1 MFIKFQIPCVQIH
14 LSFLAFFCKPIEN
27 LTGKESGTLMYQYI
41 NVSSSSRQAL
51 CRDRL
56 ASYRGRQLHISR
68 KLVYNCIEFVYL
80 WNSTTIR
87 GLMHCTV
94 SPKGHTVQLKTLW
107 LPALGSKGTTLV
119 DSPDKF
125 PGWFTSLSGELNN
138 GCNSRIITYEIRIL
152 SITATSGDTFY
163 QFFWIC
169 NIWLLHS
176 TITITF
182 QKIQSSF
189 NKLNLFFSTSNLLIE
204 LG

>member
-1 MFIKFQIPCVQIH
+1 MCSNTSFISGLLLQTDR
-14 LSFLAFFCKPIEN
+14 KPHR
-27 LTGKESGTLMYQYI
+27 ESGTLMYQYI
-41 NVSSSSRQAL
+41 NVSSSRQAL

-119 DSPDKF
+119 ESPDKF

-152 SITATSGDTFY
+152 SLTATSGDTFY

-176 TITITF
+176 IITITF
-182 QKIQSSF
+182 QKDLIFIQ
-189 NKLNLFFSTSNLLIE
+189 
-204 LG
+204 